1 MDSNSSNLPQNL
13 QVRLSYTWTPPEFL
27 TELLSLDEPLFTSS
41 ILTDD
46 ERKKTIERYPPVE
59 NLHYQPS
66 DTVPVAARKMNRYQ
80 TKQDISL
87 KKLQYLVS
95 GVFRPFD
102 VLDLEISKDD
112 NQDNAQRYLYM
123 LADCRSLLL
132 NAATQINELR
142 CISYTHVVPISNA
155 YYIGGVATMAQS
167 NSSEDTITPARL
179 SEVASG
185 CDI

>member
-1 MDSNSSNLPQNL
+1 MSNKFYYNRFFLISSIRTNDSTGSNLPQNL

-132 NAATQINELR
+132 NAATQINELQQ
-142 CISYTHVVPISNA
+142 IFPQKNDLVQNQWIL
-155 YYIGGVATMAQS
+155 
-167 NSSEDTITPARL
+167 ARKQ
-179 SEVASG
+179 
-185 CDI
+185 